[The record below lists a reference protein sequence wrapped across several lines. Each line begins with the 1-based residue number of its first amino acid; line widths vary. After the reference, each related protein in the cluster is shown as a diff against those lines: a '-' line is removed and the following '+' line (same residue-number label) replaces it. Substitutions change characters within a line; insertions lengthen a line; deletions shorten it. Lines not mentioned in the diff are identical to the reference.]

1 MALNNKQQAAFNRR
15 INSMKEDGFF
25 LPATRSLS
33 GDTRYLIVSYGGTGA
48 DALFGVKKQFET
60 ILPPAELDSR
70 VRFLSIDTDPATQ
83 KYTKE
88 IRHDSGTV
96 EVVELDAL
104 TNDQFFQLQGS
115 TARLV
120 IDSDD
125 NITQWI
131 NPQLRA
137 KIRQDSELLSGNG
150 ASGTRQIGRLTLY
163 PAINV
168 AALTAKI
175 KKLVGELTFNNHYP
189 LRVFILSGIAGGTG
203 SGTIVDLTYLIRNV
217 IEHMPGDLDSPEI
230 NVPTR
235 TKYCGFILLPP
246 TGVSTNPTY
255 IERGNRNGY
264 AALKEINHFMNIDS
278 RNGGYSLTYGDGRTV
293 ESFKKIFD
301 ICYLLDGTSGGMIF
315 KNPRQKAIG
324 VLAECMLDMI
334 TASQAQ
340 DDGTSIQAVDS
351 FMNDQSTTRTGMV
364 ASKPVAHAMR
374 DADYVY
380 CVLGHSEF
388 SMPANE
394 IKAYVAKQMFEK
406 IHALFQ
412 KCSNVEQED
421 VEDFLKRI
429 IRRGAT
435 TESSTRKVMDEE
447 LDGIFR
453 NLAGRKGGPYFAINL
468 LRDVIQEVNRQ
479 KNKVRLM
486 RLGMATDDALDHIQR
501 YAVYCNNTTFEVYT
515 AVLEALKGLFSD
527 QYGAVVLSGK
537 HGNSYSFIPES
548 LGSAQSAGKIV
559 EYLDDLVNSEHLR
572 ALTNAL
578 LEEMINNREAWTD
591 LIGSSGVSAAPAAM
605 RKFWNTEL
613 DKLVRATMEDFLI
626 KYFSGN
632 SEAYYDPDNHSATLP
647 YLQAAA
653 NAVYNQMLGDGGEAH
668 PMAGFTGQG
677 LNSNDFNGHTY
688 LLVPETAP
696 NLYAEL
702 KTLAASA
709 PAGNQIQVC
718 TSLASDRISCYRQY
732 TCIPAFKLDW
742 VCQAEADYEKGI
754 KTVAGVGV
762 HMSET
767 AGGNQW
773 RNFPNL
779 LPRST
784 WKMLPKADYFNS
796 RESKLADRAETL
808 FNDAM
813 KLDLTVGRQAVAGTP
828 NLTYSVK
835 VLPAEYRPDDMLFRE
850 VDRLIDGSAD
860 LQRKLAEIE
869 SSAESCATALFTKL
883 AKWDSAVNIPQTLQ
897 DNGVGFIEREL
908 FFADSVLTVGP
919 ADHKP
924 EGWDEYMAQCMLRKL
939 PTVTNEVN
947 GTVMV
952 MKKLFAKVQKS
963 VQASSMIKVFAQYLV
978 TDMFSYDTV
987 THQWQYRDANGF
999 PVDLAFIGTDLEKLA
1014 ERYMI
1019 FNAFRDKYDTI
1030 IAATS
1035 PAFFAKVP
1043 SANAA
1048 DKLVKLQ
1055 NFMRQATV
1063 LRDEVHA
1070 WLMNPPVMAY
1080 AEVLTVMGYDIN
1092 ALKAFH
1098 YALFEELKVMAMG
1111 AYIPVLIEKTTHA
1124 IPATPPTYTF

>member
-33 GDTRYLIVSYGGTGA
+33 GDTRYLIVSFGGTGA

-70 VRFLSIDTDPATQ
+70 VRFLAIDTDPKTQ

-88 IRHDSGTV
+88 IRHDSGNV

-137 KIRQDSELLSGNG
+137 RILQDNELLSGNG

-246 TGVSTNPTY
+246 TGTSTSTTY

-301 ICYLLDGTSGGMIF
+301 ICYLLDGTSGGVIF
-315 KNPRQKAIG
+315 ENARKQAIR

-340 DDGTSIQAVDS
+340 EDGTSIQAVDS
-351 FMNDQSTTRTGMV
+351 FMNDQSTTRMGMV
-364 ASKPVAHAMR
+364 AGKPIAHAMR

-380 CVLGHSEF
+380 CALGHSEF

-412 KCSNVEQED
+412 MCSNVEQED
-421 VEDFLKRI
+421 VEEFLKRI

-468 LRDVIQEVNRQ
+468 LRDVIQEINRQ

-486 RLGMATDDALDHIQR
+486 RLGMATDEALDYIQR
-501 YAVYCNNTTFEVYT
+501 YALYCNNTTFEVYT

-572 ALTNAL
+572 TLCNAL

-591 LIGSSGVSAAPAAM
+591 LIEGSGVSAAPAAM
-605 RKFWNTEL
+605 RRFWNTEL

-632 SEAYYDPDNHSATLP
+632 SEAYYDPENHNATLP

-653 NAVYNQMLGDGGEAH
+653 NAVYNQMLGAGGEAH
-668 PMAGFTGQG
+668 PMVGLTGQG

-702 KTLAASA
+702 KTLAAGA
-709 PAGNQIQVC
+709 PAGNQVKVC
-718 TSLASDRISCYRQY
+718 TSLASDRISCYKQY
-732 TCIPAFKLDW
+732 TCIPAFKLAW
-742 VCQAEADYEKGI
+742 VCAAEADYEKGI
-754 KTVAGVGV
+754 KAVTGVGV

-796 RESKLADRAETL
+796 REAKLADRAETL

-869 SSAESCATALFTKL
+869 RSAESCAAALFTKL
-883 AKWDSAVNIPQTLQ
+883 AKWDSTENIPLTLQ
-897 DNGVGFIEREL
+897 DNGVAFVEREL

-919 ADHKP
+919 ADRKP

-952 MKKLFAKVQKS
+952 MKKLFEKVQKS
-963 VQASSMIKVFAQYLV
+963 VQASSLIKVFAQYLV
-978 TDMFSYDTV
+978 TDMFQYDEVNQT
-987 THQWQYRDANGF
+987 WQYQDENGF
-999 PVDLAFIGTDLEKLA
+999 PVDLAFIATDLEKLA
-1014 ERYMI
+1014 ERYIM
-1019 FNAFRDKYDTI
+1019 FNAFRENPDAI
-1030 IAATS
+1030 IKATS
-1035 PAFFAKVP
+1035 AAFAAKVP
-1043 SANAA
+1043 GPG
-1048 DKLVKLQ
+1048 
-1055 NFMRQATV
+1055 ATDRV
-1063 LRDEVHA
+1063 QKIRSFIQKSQTRKDEMA
-1070 WLMNPPVMAY
+1070 EWLKNPPIAPY
-1080 AEVLTVMGYDIN
+1080 AQVLVAMGYDVN
-1092 ALKAFH
+1092 AIRNFH
-1098 YALFEELKVMAMG
+1098 RALFEEFKTMALAG
-1111 AYIPVLIEKTTHA
+1111 YIPVA
-1124 IPATPPTYTF
+1124 AATPKEDPIDTTPDYLF